1 MCGEFHKLKRFLS
14 KFRIVILSVVIFII
28 FPVILSIIYKKI
40 YFRTP
45 PLDSGDVL
53 SYFATTFGIFGS
65 FVTFYLTNKKEK
77 ETRNAEIKPKIT
89 VDLKKEKEKV
99 FKLTVYN
106 FAENS
111 LKNLF
116 LYDEILCPFIAKE
129 LTVYV
134 TYNMSNKEFNKYKEK
149 YKDCQFFNI
158 TVDDDII
165 ENGYPKYI
173 LIDCDDVDGKMWQCE
188 FNKIV
193 NGSQIAYMN
202 SNVYLV

>member
-1 MCGEFHKLKRFLS
+1 MCGKFHKFKRFFS
-14 KFRIVILSVVIFII
+14 KFKIVILSVVIFII
-28 FPVILSIIYKKI
+28 FPAILSIIYKKI

-65 FVTFYLTNKKEK
+65 FVTFYLTDKKEK

-89 VDLKKEKEKV
+89 VDLEKEDEKV

-106 FAENS
+106 CLQTPARNV
-111 LKNLF
+111 F
-116 LYDEILCPFIAKE
+116 LYDEILDSKIEKYT
-129 LTVYV
+129 TVYV
-134 TYNMSNKEFNKYKEK
+134 TYNMPNDEFNKYKEK
-149 YKDCQFFNI
+149 YKNCQNI
-158 TVDDDII
+158 TLDEDII

-173 LIDCDDVDGKMWQCE
+173 LIDCDDVDGRMWQCE

-193 NGSQIAYMN
+193 NGCQIAYMN

>member
-1 MCGEFHKLKRFLS
+1 MCGKFHKFKRFFS
-14 KFRIVILSVVIFII
+14 KFKIVILSVLIFII
-28 FPVILSIIYKKI
+28 FPVILSIIYKKY

-45 PLDSGDVL
+45 PLDAGDVL

-65 FVTFYLTNKKEK
+65 FVTFYLTIKKEK
-77 ETRNAEIKPKIT
+77 ESHNSKIKPKIL
-89 VDLKKEKEKV
+89 VDLKKENENI
-99 FKLTVYN
+99 FILTVYN
-106 FAENS
+106 FTENP
-111 LKNLF
+111 LKNFF
-116 LYDEILCPFIAKE
+116 LYDEILCPFMAKE

-158 TVDDDII
+158 TVDEDII

-173 LIDCDDVDGKMWQCE
+173 LIDCDDVDGRMWHCE
-188 FNKIV
+188 FNKIE

>member
-1 MCGEFHKLKRFLS
+1 MCGKFHKFKRFFS
-14 KFRIVILSVVIFII
+14 KFKIVILSVVIFII
-28 FPVILSIIYKKI
+28 FPAILSIIYKKI

-65 FVTFYLTNKKEK
+65 FVTFYLTDKKEK
-77 ETRNAEIKPKIT
+77 ETRNAEIKPKFT
-89 VDLKKEKEKV
+89 VDLKKEDEKV

-106 FAENS
+106 CLQTPARNV
-111 LKNLF
+111 F
-116 LYDEILCPFIAKE
+116 LYDEILDSKIEKYT
-129 LTVYV
+129 TVYV
-134 TYNMSNKEFNKYKEK
+134 TYNMPNDEFNKYKEK
-149 YKDCQFFNI
+149 YKNCQNI
-158 TVDDDII
+158 ILDEDII

-173 LIDCDDVDGKMWQCE
+173 LIDCDDVDGRMWQCE

-193 NGSQIAYMN
+193 NGSQFAYMN

>member
-1 MCGEFHKLKRFLS
+1 MCGKFHKFKRFFS
-14 KFRIVILSVVIFII
+14 KFKIVILSVVIFII
-28 FPVILSIIYKKI
+28 FPAILSIIYKKI

-65 FVTFYLTNKKEK
+65 FVTFYLTDKKEK

-89 VDLKKEKEKV
+89 VDLEKEDEKV

-106 FAENS
+106 CLQTPARNV
-111 LKNLF
+111 F
-116 LYDEILCPFIAKE
+116 LYDEILDSKIEKYT
-129 LTVYV
+129 TVYV
-134 TYNMSNKEFNKYKEK
+134 TYNMPNDEFNKYKEK
-149 YKDCQFFNI
+149 YKNCQNI
-158 TVDDDII
+158 TIDEDII

-173 LIDCDDVDGKMWQCE
+173 LIDCDDVDGRMWQCE

-193 NGSQIAYMN
+193 NGSQIDYMN

>member
-1 MCGEFHKLKRFLS
+1 MCGKFHKFKRFFS
-14 KFRIVILSVVIFII
+14 KFKIVI
-28 FPVILSIIYKKI
+28 FPAILSIIYKKI

-65 FVTFYLTNKKEK
+65 FVTFYLTDKKEK

-89 VDLKKEKEKV
+89 VDLEKEDEKV

-106 FAENS
+106 CLQTPARNV
-111 LKNLF
+111 F
-116 LYDEILCPFIAKE
+116 LYDEILDSKIEKYT
-129 LTVYV
+129 TVYV
-134 TYNMSNKEFNKYKEK
+134 TYNMPNDEFNKYKEK
-149 YKDCQFFNI
+149 YKNCQNI
-158 TVDDDII
+158 TIDEDII

-173 LIDCDDVDGKMWQCE
+173 LIDCDDVDGRMWQCE

>member
-1 MCGEFHKLKRFLS
+1 MCGKFHKFKRFFS
-14 KFRIVILSVVIFII
+14 KFKIVILSVVIFII
-28 FPVILSIIYKKI
+28 FPAILSIIYKKI
-40 YFRTP
+40 FFRTP

-65 FVTFYLTNKKEK
+65 FVTFYLTDKKEK

-89 VDLKKEKEKV
+89 VDLKKEDEKV

-106 FAENS
+106 CLQTPARNV
-111 LKNLF
+111 F
-116 LYDEILCPFIAKE
+116 LYDEILDSKIEKYT
-129 LTVYV
+129 TVYV
-134 TYNMSNKEFNKYKEK
+134 TYNMPNDEFNKYKEK
-149 YKDCQFFNI
+149 YKNCQNI
-158 TVDDDII
+158 TIDEDII

-173 LIDCDDVDGKMWQCE
+173 LIDCDDVDGRMWQCE

>member
-1 MCGEFHKLKRFLS
+1 MCGKFHKFKRFFS
-14 KFRIVILSVVIFII
+14 KFKIVILSVVIFII
-28 FPVILSIIYKKI
+28 FPAILSIIYKKI

-65 FVTFYLTNKKEK
+65 FVTFYLTDKKEK

-89 VDLKKEKEKV
+89 VDLEKEDEKV

-106 FAENS
+106 CLQTPARNV
-111 LKNLF
+111 F
-116 LYDEILCPFIAKE
+116 LYDEILDSKIEKYT
-129 LTVYV
+129 TVYV
-134 TYNMSNKEFNKYKEK
+134 TYNMPNDEFNKYKEK
-149 YKDCQFFNI
+149 YKNCQNI
-158 TVDDDII
+158 TLDEDFI

-173 LIDCDDVDGKMWQCE
+173 LIDCDDVDGRMWQCE

>member
-1 MCGEFHKLKRFLS
+1 MCGKFHKFKRFFS
-14 KFRIVILSVVIFII
+14 KFKIVILSVVIFII
-28 FPVILSIIYKKI
+28 FPAILSIIYKKI

-65 FVTFYLTNKKEK
+65 FVTFYLTDKKEK

-89 VDLKKEKEKV
+89 VDLKKEDEKV

-106 FAENS
+106 CLQTPARNV
-111 LKNLF
+111 F
-116 LYDEILCPFIAKE
+116 LYDEILDSKIEKYT
-129 LTVYV
+129 TVYV
-134 TYNMSNKEFNKYKEK
+134 TYNMPNDEFNKYKEK
-149 YKDCQFFNI
+149 YKNCQNI
-158 TVDDDII
+158 TIDEDII

-173 LIDCDDVDGKMWQCE
+173 LIDCDDVDGRMWQCE

>member
-1 MCGEFHKLKRFLS
+1 MCGKFHKFKRFFS
-14 KFRIVILSVVIFII
+14 KFKIVILSVVIFII
-28 FPVILSIIYKKI
+28 FPAILSIIYKKI

-65 FVTFYLTNKKEK
+65 FVTFYLTDKKEK

-89 VDLKKEKEKV
+89 VDLKKEDEKV

-106 FAENS
+106 CLQTPARNV
-111 LKNLF
+111 F
-116 LYDEILCPFIAKE
+116 LYDEILDSKIEKYT
-129 LTVYV
+129 TVYV
-134 TYNMSNKEFNKYKEK
+134 TYNMPNDEFNKYKEK
-149 YKDCQFFNI
+149 YKNCQNI
-158 TVDDDII
+158 TLDEDII
-165 ENGYPKYI
+165 ENCYPKYI
-173 LIDCDDVDGKMWQCE
+173 LIDCDDVDGRMWQCE

>member
-14 KFRIVILSVVIFII
+14 KFRIVFLSVVIFII

-77 ETRNAEIKPKIT
+77 EIRNAEIKPKIT
-89 VDLKKEKEKV
+89 VDLEKEDEKV

-106 FAENS
+106 CLQTPARNV
-111 LKNLF
+111 F
-116 LYDEILCPFIAKE
+116 LYDEILDSKIEKYT
-129 LTVYV
+129 TVYV
-134 TYNMSNKEFNKYKEK
+134 TYNMPNDEFSKYKEK
-149 YKDCQFFNI
+149 YKNCQNI
-158 TVDDDII
+158 TLDEDII

-173 LIDCDDVDGKMWQCE
+173 LIDCDDVDGRMWQCE

>member
-1 MCGEFHKLKRFLS
+1 MCGKFHKFKRFFS
-14 KFRIVILSVVIFII
+14 KFKIVILSVVIFII
-28 FPVILSIIYKKI
+28 FPAILSIIYKKI

-53 SYFATTFGIFGS
+53 SYYGTTFGIFGS
-65 FVTFYLTNKKEK
+65 FVTFYLTDKKEK

-89 VDLKKEKEKV
+89 VDLEKEDEKV
-99 FKLTVYN
+99 FKLSVYN
-106 FAENS
+106 CLQTPARNV
-111 LKNLF
+111 F
-116 LYDEILCPFIAKE
+116 LYDEILDSKIEKYT
-129 LTVYV
+129 TVYV
-134 TYNMSNKEFNKYKEK
+134 TYNMPNDEFNKYKEK
-149 YKDCQFFNI
+149 YKNCQNI
-158 TVDDDII
+158 TLDKDII

-173 LIDCDDVDGKMWQCE
+173 LIDCDDVDGRMWQCE

>member
-1 MCGEFHKLKRFLS
+1 MCGKFHKFKRFFS
-14 KFRIVILSVVIFII
+14 KFKIVILSVVIFII
-28 FPVILSIIYKKI
+28 FPAILSIIYKKI

-65 FVTFYLTNKKEK
+65 FVTFYLTDKKEK

-89 VDLKKEKEKV
+89 VDLKKEDEKV

-106 FAENS
+106 CLQTPARNV
-111 LKNLF
+111 F
-116 LYDEILCPFIAKE
+116 LYDEILDSKIEKYT
-129 LTVYV
+129 TVYV
-134 TYNMSNKEFNKYKEK
+134 TYNMPNDEFNKYKEK
-149 YKDCQFFNI
+149 YKNCQNI
-158 TVDDDII
+158 TLDEDII

-173 LIDCDDVDGKMWQCE
+173 LIDCDDVDGRMWQCE

>member
-1 MCGEFHKLKRFLS
+1 MSS
-14 KFRIVILSVVIFII
+14 KSHNYKKFFRKYKVIIILSSFFLI
-28 FPVILSIIYKKI
+28 FPLLLYMVYRLIYCC
-40 YFRTP
+40 YP
-45 PLDSGDVL
+45 PYEAGVLL
-53 SYFATTFGIFGS
+53 SYYGTTFGIFGS

-77 ETRNAEIKPKIT
+77 ETRNFEIKPKIT
-89 VDLKKEKEKV
+89 VDLKKENENI
-99 FKLTVYN
+99 FILTVYN
-106 FAENS
+106 FTENP
-111 LKNLF
+111 LKNFF

-134 TYNMSNKEFNKYKEK
+134 AYNMSNKEFNKYKEK

-165 ENGYPKYI
+165 ENDYPKYI
-173 LIDCDDVDGKMWQCE
+173 LIDCDDVDGRMWQCE

>member
-1 MCGEFHKLKRFLS
+1 MCGKFHKFKRFFS
-14 KFRIVILSVVIFII
+14 KFKIVILSVVIFII
-28 FPVILSIIYKKI
+28 FPAILSIIYKKI

-65 FVTFYLTNKKEK
+65 FVTFYLTDKKEK

-89 VDLKKEKEKV
+89 VDLEKEDEKV

-106 FAENS
+106 CLQTPARNV
-111 LKNLF
+111 F
-116 LYDEILCPFIAKE
+116 LYDEILDSKIEKYT
-129 LTVYV
+129 TVYV
-134 TYNMSNKEFNKYKEK
+134 TYNMPNDEFNKYKEK
-149 YKDCQFFNI
+149 YKNCQNI
-158 TVDDDII
+158 TIDEDII

-173 LIDCDDVDGKMWQCE
+173 LIDCDDVDGRMWQCE

>member
-1 MCGEFHKLKRFLS
+1 MCGKFHKFKRFFS
-14 KFRIVILSVVIFII
+14 KFKIVILSVVIFII
-28 FPVILSIIYKKI
+28 FPAILSIIYKKI

-65 FVTFYLTNKKEK
+65 FVTFYLTDKKEK

-89 VDLKKEKEKV
+89 VDLEKEDEKV

-106 FAENS
+106 CLQTPARNV
-111 LKNLF
+111 F
-116 LYDEILCPFIAKE
+116 LYDEILDSKIEKYT
-129 LTVYV
+129 TVYV
-134 TYNMSNKEFNKYKEK
+134 TYNMPNDEFNKYKEK
-149 YKDCQFFNI
+149 YKNCQNI
-158 TVDDDII
+158 TLDEDII

-173 LIDCDDVDGKMWQCE
+173 LIDCDDVDGRMWQCE

>member
-1 MCGEFHKLKRFLS
+1 MSS
-14 KFRIVILSVVIFII
+14 KSHNYKKFFRKYKVIIILSLFFLI
-28 FPVILSIIYKKI
+28 FPLLLYMIYRLI
-40 YFRTP
+40 YCCYP
-45 PLDSGDVL
+45 PFEAGVLL
-53 SYFATTFGIFGS
+53 SYYGTTFGIFGS

-89 VDLKKEKEKV
+89 VDLEKEDEKV

-106 FAENS
+106 CLQTPARNV
-111 LKNLF
+111 F
-116 LYDEILCPFIAKE
+116 LYDEILDSKIEKYT
-129 LTVYV
+129 TVYV
-134 TYNMSNKEFNKYKEK
+134 TYNLPNDEFNKYKEI
-149 YKDCQFFNI
+149 YKNCQNI
-158 TVDDDII
+158 TLDEDII

-173 LIDCDDVDGKMWQCE
+173 LIDCDDVDGRMWQCE